1 MTRVANVNAIKIEV
15 STDVDRETWDKVAA
29 VLDGH
34 YITISDALRLMMHYI
49 AAEEALPFPCIPLDP
64 ETIAEIKGVDH
75 GDLLTFDTV
84 EELMAY
90 LNSDEDEDDDD
101 NKDY

>member
-1 MTRVANVNAIKIEV
+1 MNAVKIEV
-15 STDVDRETWDKVAA
+15 STDVDRETWDKVTA

-64 ETIAEIKGVDH
+64 ETIAAMEELDNGETV
-75 GDLLTFDTV
+75 TFDTV

-90 LNSDEDEDDDD
+90 LNSDDDDD
-101 NKDY
+101 Y